1 MEKHVI
7 NIRKALTAIL
17 VCLAV
22 VPMLSLA
29 LPTVRASTNLIYKT
43 NDTPYSVDGY
53 ETGQTQYCYHTV
65 QPPGGYGYVKV
76 GCSHTSSCCYRM
88 EATGTYTGSTG
99 SKTVYLYVHLNGMS
113 WTQTGGSAIT
123 RYYMK
128 LTDETNGQVLYTD
141 SNVNWRPIVAG
152 TGWHTYSTTVTLTN
166 GHTYMMA
173 CGPYAGTN
181 GVNDAAEAI
190 GTVTLLQ
197 LYY

>member
-1 MEKHVI
+1 MKLQTKRVLTMTLKCLTI
-7 NIRKALTAIL
+7 AL
-17 VCLAV
+17 V
-22 VPMLSLA
+22 MGLA
-29 LPTVRASTNLIYKT
+29 LPTARAATYIISKT

-76 GCSHTSSCCYRM
+76 GCSHASSCCYRM
-88 EATGTYTGSTG
+88 EAQGTYTGSTV
-99 SKTVYLYVHLNGMS
+99 SKTVYMYVHLSGMS
-113 WTQTGGSAIT
+113 YTQTGGSAIT

-128 LTDETNGQVLYTD
+128 LTDETAGQVLYTD

-152 TGWHTYSTTVTLTN
+152 TGWHTYSTSITLTN

-173 CGPYAGTN
+173 CGPYAGSN
-181 GVNDAAEAI
+181 GQNDVAEAI